1 MGAAGQIISNNE
13 PGAACP
19 AAHELMPVHL
29 YGLWHA
35 ELDRLP
41 GVTLLFEKHPEFAGS
56 VAGAANRNGE
66 RSQLAGDVEEG
77 VFTLEESVNGQNI
90 SATWRGDVVEG
101 TCGKEIRGI
110 WTNASDQAAHRF
122 VLRKLPGW
130 Q

>member
-1 MGAAGQIISNNE
+1 MTRKYLMLALAAGSLMVI
-13 PGAACP
+13 GAR
-19 AAHELMPVHL
+19 AAV
-29 YGLWHA
+29 A
-35 ELDRLP
+35 E
-41 GVTLLFEKHPEFAGS
+41 GS